1 MCKVKFLDRFRV
13 LVMFIHWM
21 FFKLI
26 VKRHQILKVQFFCQT
41 ETSAQLR
48 NFETNTRTFFALKK
62 LVLGRGSGWG
72 RGQSQ
77 EGIEFCKKLF
87 LMKINFTVFLRDFI
101 IVFITIETIE
111 NSLKCLVM
119 YLLKFRVLHFP
130 VKHPDNY
137 SSCLKIPCIEALPN
151 RKFFI
156 TDTLSI

>member
-1 MCKVKFLDRFRV
+1 
-13 LVMFIHWM
+13 M
-21 FFKLI
+21 FFNLI
-26 VKRHQILKVQFFCQT
+26 VKRYQILKDQFFCQT

-48 NFETNTRTFFALKK
+48 NFETNTRTFFSLKK
-62 LVLGRGSGWG
+62 LVLGRG
-72 RGQSQ
+72 QSQ
-77 EGIEFCKKLF
+77 EGIKFCKKLF
-87 LMKINFTVFLRDFI
+87 LMKINFMVFLRDFI

-130 VKHPDNY
+130 AKHPDNY
-137 SSCLKIPCIEALPN
+137 TGCLKIPCIEALPN